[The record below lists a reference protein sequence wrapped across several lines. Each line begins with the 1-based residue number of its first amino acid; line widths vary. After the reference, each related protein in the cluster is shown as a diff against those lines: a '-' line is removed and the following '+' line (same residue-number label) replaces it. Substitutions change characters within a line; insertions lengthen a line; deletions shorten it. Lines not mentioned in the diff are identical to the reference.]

1 VVACQQDFQ
10 QCVLNSKGELT
21 MTSSTAPE
29 TSALRPQHEQQ
40 NDSLFAHATLLRVRS
55 KARRTTA
62 SWRGFWLAVLL
73 LVVAPLTAPAQ
84 SIVYSSPFGGGGDL
98 LHRGFYLT
106 SFGGSNLGTVTLGY
120 YTTVDG
126 LYTTSLT
133 ARLGAFDGALIG
145 STQTL
150 NTFLGTG
157 MTLVTY
163 DFGGASV
170 AAGSVVTFTQEL
182 IGGPSSSV
190 FFDYGTGTLGAPGST
205 GIVETGGT
213 TAPLDEFRRST
224 VGVIVTQVQTV
235 PEPSTFL
242 LVGASLVG
250 VVAFRKRAR
259 GQSQAA

>member
-1 VVACQQDFQ
+1 
-10 QCVLNSKGELT
+10 
-21 MTSSTAPE
+21 MTDDTAPE
-29 TSALRPQHEQQ
+29 TSALRQQHGQR
-40 NDSLFAHATLLRVRS
+40 NALLFAQATLLRVRS
-55 KARRTTA
+55 TARRA
-62 SWRGFWLAVLL
+62 AAGWRGIWLAVLL
-73 LVVAPLTAPAQ
+73 LVVAPLTARAQ
-84 SIVYSSPFGGGGDL
+84 SIVFSSPFGGRGDL

-120 YTTVDG
+120 ATTVDG

-133 ARLGAFDGALIG
+133 PRLGAFDGALIG

-150 NTFLGTG
+150 NTFLGTA

-170 AAGSVVTFTQEL
+170 PTGSVVTFTQEL
-182 IGGPSSSV
+182 IGGPSPSV
-190 FFDYGTGTLGAPGST
+190 FFDYGTGDLGAPGNT

-250 VVAFRKRAR
+250 VAAFRKRTR
-259 GQSQAA
+259 GQSKVA